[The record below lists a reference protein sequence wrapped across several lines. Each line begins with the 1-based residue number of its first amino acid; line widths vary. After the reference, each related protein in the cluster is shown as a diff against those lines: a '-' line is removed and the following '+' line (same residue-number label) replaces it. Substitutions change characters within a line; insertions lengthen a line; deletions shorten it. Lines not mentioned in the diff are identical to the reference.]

1 MSTPGNLPDTPSGQ
15 PRIPGV
21 RYRTETRE
29 RLVSETVNGETRL
42 VPETYQVD
50 VPVPPRDMDRII
62 LRAVTCVTVLVTCL
76 SVAWTTSGIGAL
88 LAPVVPT
95 AVAYGAALV
104 FDAAWLCCQALEWLE
119 RYDPKRASIARGAGW
134 AALVIAVTAVV
145 AHGVDVGD
153 PVGGSVG
160 AAVSVIAKGLW
171 VVVLRHY
178 SVPLGERVGG
188 WLLLR
193 RREVTAQ
200 RALSGE
206 LRRLAADEAYSR
218 AVFGDLAASAAQ
230 ATAGADLDPS
240 AKPVPIEAPAPPV
253 APPAPPVVPPSP
265 APGPMPS
272 NVTRL
277 DTGNPSIADT
287 IRDCLAHGTTETPDI
302 VARVRE
308 VHGESD
314 TLDKTVAR
322 TLRRIRQGNVS

>member
-1 MSTPGNLPDTPSGQ
+1 MSTPGTSPDTPQ

-29 RLVSETVNGETRL
+29 RLVPETVNGETRL

-62 LRAVTCVTVLVTCL
+62 LRAVTCAAVLVTGL
-76 SVAWTTSGIGAL
+76 SVAWTTAGIGAL
-88 LAPVVPT
+88 LAPVVPD
-95 AVAYGAALV
+95 VIAYGVAGV
-104 FDAAWLCCQALEWLE
+104 FDLAWLCCQALEWLE
-119 RYDPKRASIARGAGW
+119 RYDPKRANVARGAGW
-134 AALVIAVTAVV
+134 AALVIAVAAVV

-153 PVGGSVG
+153 SVGGSVG

-230 ATAGADLDPS
+230 ATTGADLDPS

-277 DTGNPSIADT
+277 DTGSPSIADT
-287 IRDCLAHGTTETPDI
+287 IRDCLAHGISETPDVI
-302 VARVRE
+302 ARVRE
-308 VHGESD
+308 VHGDSD

-322 TLRRIRQGNVS
+322 TLRRIRRGNAS

>member
-1 MSTPGNLPDTPSGQ
+1 MTTPGTSPDSPSGQ

-21 RYRTETRE
+21 RYRTETHE
-29 RLVSETVNGETRL
+29 RLVPATVNGETRL
-42 VPETYQVD
+42 VPESYQVD

-62 LRAVTCVTVLVTCL
+62 LRVVTFAAVLVTGL

-88 LAPVVPT
+88 LAPDVPD
-95 AVAYGAALV
+95 VIAYGAAAV

-119 RYDPKRASIARGAGW
+119 RYDPKRASVARGAGW
-134 AALVIAVTAVV
+134 AALAIAVTAVV

-153 PVGGSVG
+153 SVGGSVG
-160 AAVSVIAKGLW
+160 ATVSVIAKGLW

-178 SVPLGERVGG
+178 SVPLGEHVGG

-218 AVFGDLAASAAQ
+218 AVFGEMAASAAQ
-230 ATAGADLDPS
+230 ATTGADLDPS
-240 AKPVPIEAPAPPV
+240 AKPVPIEAPASPV
-253 APPAPPVVPPSP
+253 VPPAPPVA

-272 NVTRL
+272 NVTPL
-277 DTGNPSIADT
+277 STGSPFISDT
-287 IRDCLAHGTTETPDI
+287 IRNCLAEGITETPDI
-302 VARVRE
+302 IARVRE
-308 VHGESD
+308 VHGDSENL
-314 TLDKTVAR
+314 TKTVAR
-322 TLRRIRQGNVS
+322 TLRRIRQGNAS